1 MVDLLQSLFLKDKLT
16 KHPVFWLDEEMEL
29 VAEELWQLKMRT
41 FRASVI
47 YPRSYK
53 YHVQVTK
60 LADLMNDKFLSSSG
74 RNHAELCPACRV

>member
-16 KHPVFWLDEEMEL
+16 KHPDEEMEL
-29 VAEELWQLKMRT
+29 VAEELWQLNMRT